1 MATLYNKSVKDTY
14 PDLLTV
20 LGSVQ
25 GEGITNTYKPIYDGD
40 GTSSHMFLS
49 NLGTQFTGL
58 TTIGGSLALTEQST
72 SMLSTTPSKGQVAFI
87 NNNLYIGQE

>member
-1 MATLYNKSVKDTY
+1 MSTSLINQPVGTTYNQ
-14 PDLLTV
+14 LLHVSNGLT
-20 LGSVQ
+20 GSL
-25 GEGITNTYKPIYDGD
+25 KPVYSGD
-40 GTSSHMFLS
+40 GISSHMFLS

-58 TTIGGSLALTEQST
+58 TTIGGSLALTEQSV

>member
-25 GEGITNTYKPIYDGD
+25 GEGITNAYKPIYDGD
-40 GTSSHMFLS
+40 GTSSHMLLS
-49 NLGTQFTGL
+49 NLGTKFTGL
-58 TTIGGSLALTEQST
+58 TTIGGSLALTEQSA
-72 SMLSTTPSKGQVAFI
+72 SALSSTPIKGELAFI
-87 NNNLYIGQE
+87 NNNLYIGRQ